1 MGVKSINDMNAL
13 FLPAWND
20 AKRNA
25 KKQAEPSEQQKAMEA
40 FAKALKDCD
49 KATERMMD
57 KHHQTVA
64 ESAKKI
70 AAYRKKKAVDD
81 RRVQEAENQRLLQ
94 ENLMIQRINH
104 RNMLEEIRIED
115 INRREFMKGQ
125 FQA

>member
-1 MGVKSINDMNAL
+1 MGVKNINDMNAL

-20 AKRNA
+20 AKRNVR
-25 KKQAEPSEQQKAMEA
+25 KQADSTDQQRAMEA
-40 FAKALKDCD
+40 FAKALRNCD

-70 AAYRKKKAVDD
+70 AAYRKKKAVED

-104 RNMLEEIRIED
+104 RNMLEEIRIEEL
-115 INRREFMKGQ
+115 NRRDLVKEHVNT
-125 FQA
+125 